1 MKGVE
6 AAPVICCWFGRYQC
20 TTVRRLCPA
29 FFAKIVHRRRP
40 PGASP
45 GAPFAEIKLICIK
58 LIPKTR
64 GQPYYRNAFRVSAR
78 SSRPGGLFLLD
89 GLVWAG
95 RHWGPPSGPVR
106 ASAGAPASAPL
117 APSGPRRYA
126 ARSGRPAHPGGPSGP
141 LCGPLRPLAGPP
153 GSGGPSGPPPA
164 VAPARRPPGRSVGP
178 LRWSSGAG
186 SAPPLRPRSSG
197 SRFGLPGRRVPPPG
211 GLARWLP
218 WPGAAPC
225 SPPGGGWGLSPRR
238 RVVLHCRPLL
248 LAPEDW
254 ERRRRT
260 ASRRSVSMS
269 AMA

>member
-1 MKGVE
+1 MVSRQYLRLIEGRLLGAWWALRPGVGG
-6 AAPVICCWFGRYQC
+6 AA
-20 TTVRRLCPA
+20 L
-29 FFAKIVHRRRP
+29 
-40 PGASP
+40 
-45 GAPFAEIKLICIK
+45 GAPL
-58 LIPKTR
+58 
-64 GQPYYRNAFRVSAR
+64 
-78 SSRPGGLFLLD
+78 RPCSGL
-89 GLVWAG
+89 
-95 RHWGPPSGPVR
+95 RR
-106 ASAGAPASAPL
+106 
-117 APSGPRRYA
+117 GPRLRPA
-126 ARSGRPAHPGGPSGP
+126 GPCSPLRGLRSGLGGMRRGPSGP

-164 VAPARRPPGRSVGP
+164 VAPARRPPGRPVGP

-197 SRFGLPGRRVPPPG
+197 SRFGLPGRRVPPLG

>member
-1 MKGVE
+1 MLSGFRPGP
-6 AAPVICCWFGRYQC
+6 PVRG
-20 TTVRRLCPA
+20 A
-29 FFAKIVHRRRP
+29 FFCPKAWCGRGGIGGPPPALFGPP
-40 PGASP
+40 PG
-45 GAPFAEIKLICIK
+45 
-58 LIPKTR
+58 
-64 GQPYYRNAFRVSAR
+64 
-78 SSRPGGLFLLD
+78 
-89 GLVWAG
+89 
-95 RHWGPPSGPVR
+95 PPPPPRWPV
-106 ASAGAPASAPL
+106 L
-117 APSGPRRYA
+117 APSGSALGPRRYA

-197 SRFGLPGRRVPPPG
+197 SRFGLPGRRVPPLG

>member
-1 MKGVE
+1 MLLT
-6 AAPVICCWFGRYQC
+6 RHLQS

-64 GQPYYRNAFRVSAR
+64 GQPYCRNAFRVSAR

-117 APSGPRRYA
+117 ARARPSGVC
-126 ARSGRPAHPGGPSGP
+126 ARASAVCGAVRSSRPSGRAVRPSLRAPPAPGGASGLRGPFWAPSGCRARAP
-141 LCGPLRPLAGPP
+141 PAGAVGRPLAVLV
-153 GSGGPSGPPPA
+153 GGWFCPPA
-164 VAPARRPPGRSVGP
+164 
-178 LRWSSGAG
+178 
-186 SAPPLRPRSSG
+186 
-197 SRFGLPGRRVPPPG
+197 PPPG
-211 GLARWLP
+211 A
-218 WPGAAPC
+218 
-225 SPPGGGWGLSPRR
+225 SPR
-238 RVVLHCRPLL
+238 
-248 LAPEDW
+248 APPP
-254 ERRRRT
+254 RT
-260 ASRRSVSMS
+260 AIAPSFQVVILLSLSKVS
-269 AMA
+269 